1 MCAFDLMLLASWIFK
16 KNGLRA
22 LFRRHLLRD
31 SRDGDA
37 ELRQRAVPFGEREA
51 LPERVQAAPRHV
63 VVLLQCTFPE
73 KKGRFRFVE
82 NSTSQLKMNHLIH
95 FSSFRIN
102 HTNHKTSLKTREQEA
117 DALLGMGESLVL

>member
-63 VVLLQCTFPE
+63 VVLFA
-73 KKGRFRFVE
+73 
-82 NSTSQLKMNHLIH
+82 MHLSRKERP
-95 FSSFRIN
+95 FSFRCKEHISFEN
-102 HTNHKTSLKTREQEA
+102 ESFDSFLIISHKSYK
-117 DALLGMGESLVL
+117 